1 MGTWFHAVATATA
14 LPPASARECEE
25 AEPTVTTPVH
35 PAAPVAHT
43 SRETLRVGR
52 ASRFG
57 LLAQTWGLGLA
68 AVALTVGFLLA
79 VSDLVSRL
87 G

>member
-1 MGTWFHAVATATA
+1 M
-14 LPPASARECEE
+14 
-25 AEPTVTTPVH
+25 TTPVH
-35 PAAPVAHT
+35 PAGPVLHT
-43 SRETLRVGR
+43 SRETLRPTR
-52 ASRFG
+52 HSRLA

>member
-1 MGTWFHAVATATA
+1 MTTPAH
-14 LPPASARECEE
+14 PAS
-25 AEPTVTTPVH
+25 TVL
-35 PAAPVAHT
+35 HT
-43 SRETLRVGR
+43 SRETLRPAR
-52 ASRFG
+52 QSRLT

-79 VSDLVSRL
+79 VSDLVARL